1 MTTATASKVLWWDGN
16 SVVCP
21 DHMGATLKAKL
32 EKRKGGSCVTSFGV
46 AYKMDEVE
54 IADLEATFKRD
65 LCTDCHY
72 LATVGA

>member
-1 MTTATASKVLWWDGN
+1 
-16 SVVCP
+16 
-21 DHMGATLKAKL
+21 MGATLKAKL

-72 LATVGA
+72 LATAGA